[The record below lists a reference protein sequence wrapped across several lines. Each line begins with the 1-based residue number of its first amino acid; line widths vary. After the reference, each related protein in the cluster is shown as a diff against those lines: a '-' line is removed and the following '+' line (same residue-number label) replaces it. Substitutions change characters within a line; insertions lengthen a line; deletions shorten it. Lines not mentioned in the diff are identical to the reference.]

1 LKSFLNFAGMNLL
14 PLIINLYLRTI
25 RFNVHKDPGIN
36 KNAVF
41 IFWHSK
47 MLAGWWLFRNN
58 NSSALVSQSKDGEVL
73 SNILIKWGYEVIRG
87 SSSKGSKD
95 ALNKIILSAKN
106 NKSVVITPDGP
117 RGPVYAIKNGALIVS
132 KECSIPVIP
141 VRINYANKIVL
152 SKSWD
157 KFEIPYPFT
166 KCDVYF
172 GNEYFYNEFLEE
184 KELADFKNTLSEEMS

>member
-1 LKSFLNFAGMNLL
+1 MNLL
-14 PLIINLYLRTI
+14 PLIINIYLRTI

-73 SNILIKWGYEVIRG
+73 SNILTKWGYEVIRG

-117 RGPVYAIKNGALIVS
+117 RGPVFAIKNGALIVS

-141 VRINYANKIVL
+141 VRINYAGKIVL

-157 KFEIPYPFT
+157 RFEIPYPFT
-166 KCDVYF
+166 KCDVQF
-172 GNEYFYNEFLEE
+172 GNEHFYTEFLEE

>member
-1 LKSFLNFAGMNLL
+1 MNLL
-14 PLIINLYLRTI
+14 PLIINIYLRTI

-117 RGPVYAIKNGALIVS
+117 RGPVFAIKNGALIVS
-132 KECSIPVIP
+132 KECRIPVIP

-166 KCDVYF
+166 KCDVQF
-172 GNEYFYNEFLEE
+172 GNEHFYTEFLEE

>member
-1 LKSFLNFAGMNLL
+1 MNLL

-25 RFNVHKDPGIN
+25 RFNVHKDPCMS

>member
-1 LKSFLNFAGMNLL
+1 MNLL

>member
-1 LKSFLNFAGMNLL
+1 MNLL

-25 RFNVHKDPGIN
+25 RFTVHKDPCMS

-106 NKSVVITPDGP
+106 NKPVVITPDGP
-117 RGPVYAIKNGALIVS
+117 RGPVFAIKNGALIVS
-132 KECSIPVIP
+132 KECSMPVITG
-141 VRINYANKIVL
+141 RIN
-152 SKSWD
+152 
-157 KFEIPYPFT
+157 
-166 KCDVYF
+166 
-172 GNEYFYNEFLEE
+172 
-184 KELADFKNTLSEEMS
+184 